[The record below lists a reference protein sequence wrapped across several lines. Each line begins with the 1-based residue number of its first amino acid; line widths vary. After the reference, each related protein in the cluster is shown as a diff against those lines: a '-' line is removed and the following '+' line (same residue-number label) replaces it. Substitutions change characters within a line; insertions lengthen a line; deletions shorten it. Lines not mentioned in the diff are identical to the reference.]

1 MFAGVN
7 IRPETFFAALAH
19 PTRLRCLMLL
29 HHAGELCVCELTHTL
44 GASQPHVSRHLA
56 YLREA
61 GLVSDR
67 RAGLWIHYRLH
78 PELPAWGR
86 EVLDAVARGVAGAEP
101 YGDDPV
107 ALAAMPNRPGARRC
121 A

>member
-7 IRPETFFAALAH
+7 ILPETFFAALAH

-29 HHAGELCVCELTHTL
+29 HHGGEFCVCELTQAV

-86 EVLDAVARGVAGAEP
+86 EVLDAVARGVAGDEP
-101 YGDDPV
+101 YRSDT
-107 ALAAMPNRPGARRC
+107 LAQAATPNRPGAPRC